1 MYMGQQFMTVF
12 CELLIIAVFL
22 LEKEIDKA
30 NKAVQRFEI
39 ESEHLGDKE
48 TQKNEGNRPGKQL
61 PITMRHIIRSA
72 EMYNVR
78 YRVGL
83 KLTGFII
90 EKTLD
95 NIPIGY
101 IIESMKDVTSTNG
114 GWT

>member
-1 MYMGQQFMTVF
+1 MYIGQQFMTVF

-22 LEKEIDKA
+22 LEEEIDKA

-48 TQKNEGNRPGKQL
+48 TQKNEGSRPGKQL

-78 YRVGL
+78 YCLGL
-83 KLTGFII
+83 MLTGLIF
-90 EKTLD
+90 EKALD

-101 IIESMKDVTSTNG
+101 IIESMKDTTSTNG

>member
-30 NKAVQRFEI
+30 NKVVQRFEI

-78 YRVGL
+78 CRVVL
-83 KLTGFII
+83 MLTGLIF

-101 IIESMKDVTSTNG
+101 IIESIKDTTSTNG

>member
-22 LEKEIDKA
+22 LEEEIDKA

-39 ESEHLGDKE
+39 ESEHLSDKE

-101 IIESMKDVTSTNG
+101 IIESMKDTTSTKG

>member
-1 MYMGQQFMTVF
+1 MYIGQQFMTVF

-22 LEKEIDKA
+22 LEEEIDKA

-39 ESEHLGDKE
+39 ESEHLGNKE

-78 YRVGL
+78 CRVVL
-83 KLTGFII
+83 MLTGLIF

-101 IIESMKDVTSTNG
+101 IIESIKDTTSTNG